1 MESKLFSEKRASMK
15 KTDRM
20 VALTEALVSHPNEL
34 FSLGFFAERFC
45 TAKSTISE
53 DLMEIKEN
61 LKATGRGELKT
72 IPGAAGGVKFLP
84 SISKDEATAFLGQLA
99 ETLST
104 PSRILPGGFLYMA
117 DVLYDPKILN
127 PLGLIFATFFRGKNP
142 EVVVTIETKGIPLAL
157 ATAEALGIS
166 TVVVR
171 HGNKVTE
178 GSSVSINY
186 ISGSSKKIQTMSL
199 AKRALEPGKK
209 VLIIDDFIK
218 AGGTVKGIISLM
230 QEFEAEV
237 VGLGILMEDM
247 LWKAP
252 RLVNNYLALLQ
263 FGDPQSEKNI
273 IRFKTPL

>member
-1 MESKLFSEKRASMK
+1 MEKRK
-15 KTDRM
+15 RKR
-20 VALTEALVSHPNEL
+20 VERIGALIKILSDQPNRIITLNYFCDL
-34 FSLGFFAERFC
+34 FGA
-45 TAKSTISE
+45 AKSSISE
-53 DLMEIKEN
+53 DIVIAKQLLE
-61 LKATGRGELKT
+61 ELQLGT
-72 IPGAAGGVKFLP
+72 LRTVAGAAGGVKFLP
-84 SISKDEATAFLGQLA
+84 SISKGEATAFLGQLA